1 MKALPTRRFSC
12 PPSIP
17 GNTTKNA
24 TPAYIFILPPELLEQ
39 IINELPTTSIFNF
52 MVNRLLKTICEPIL
66 YRVIRLGGKSWRT
79 YHLLN
84 TFILRPDLAL
94 RVRRLEIDLL
104 HCDVKDQPHQSSVP
118 WALEALSLL
127 KNIKSLGFTGN
138 KAALWYSHMEQFR
151 TLVSAMGLTSLS
163 VGEVQG
169 VRWGLPRA
177 LASNRNLVEFLR
189 LQPQLEVL
197 DIDHFSFPPD
207 FHPQPSDL
215 PNLRTLRATG
225 PVATKL
231 ISSTPLLKT
240 LEIRKGDCDPDP
252 FDFSTFVSSAA
263 VVGPSIS
270 ELVLHLPHPQQW
282 ARRNVASVFAVFS
295 NIEKLAV
302 SVDAKTTRE
311 LASPN
316 SLFDPIIQNIHPLQ
330 NLQQLEA
337 HREDSLSFAR
347 YNVYD
352 LGEEYMI
359 KFKSVC
365 PQLTTFIDLSR
376 RIWRYQTPFGS
387 QGGSQIHLV
396 GQLLPER
403 VSPLIDLPMPA
414 GNGPPS
420 SALNASNL
428 AIRGWYH

>member
-1 MKALPTRRFSC
+1 
-12 PPSIP
+12 
-17 GNTTKNA
+17 
-24 TPAYIFILPPELLEQ
+24 
-39 IINELPTTSIFNF
+39 
-52 MVNRLLKTICEPIL
+52 MVNKLLKTICEPIL
-66 YRVIRLGGKSWRT
+66 YRIIRLRDKSWRT

-94 RVRRLEIDLL
+94 LVRHLEIDLL
-104 HCDVKDQPHQSSVP
+104 YCDVKDRPQQSSFP

-127 KNIKSLGFTGN
+127 KNIKSLGFSGN
-138 KAALWYSHMEQFR
+138 KASLWSSRMEQFR
-151 TLVSAMGLTSLS
+151 IIVSAMGLTSLS

-177 LASNRNLVEFLR
+177 LVAGQTLVEFLR

-197 DIDHFSFPPD
+197 GIDHFSFPPD

-225 PVATKL
+225 PIAAKL
-231 ISSTPLLKT
+231 ISSTPLLRT

-263 VVGPSIS
+263 AVGPSIS

-282 ARRNVASVFAVFS
+282 ASRNVASVFAVFS

-302 SVDAKTTRE
+302 EVAAEDGRE
-311 LASPN
+311 LNSPD
-316 SLFDPIIQNIHPLQ
+316 SFFDP
-330 NLQQLEA
+330 QLEV
-337 HREDSLSFAR
+337 RRDDSFAL
-347 YNVYD
+347 YD
-352 LGEEYMI
+352 IRDFREAYMI
-359 KFKSVC
+359 KCKSVC

-376 RIWRYQTPFGS
+376 RIWKYQTLSGN
-387 QGGSQIHLV
+387 QGGSEIHLV
-396 GQLLPER
+396 DQLLPER

-414 GNGPPS
+414 RSRPPPS
-420 SALNASNL
+420 PPNATCN
-428 AIRGWYH
+428 R